1 VTQYLGNVFSYDLEP
16 EGYESLE
23 DSGKTVDTATHHIG
37 VVGGADVGV
46 WEANPGLIGAVTAD
60 EIFIV
65 LDGRAEVT
73 FEDTKETIQI
83 GPGDVVRLN
92 AGQRNTW
99 RTLERLRKISVWSSC
114 EAQ

>member
-1 VTQYLGNVFSYDLEP
+1 MTQHLGNVFSYHLEP
-16 EGYESLE
+16 EGHESLE
-23 DSGKTVDTATHHIG
+23 ASGTTIHTATYHIG
-37 VVGGADVGV
+37 VIGGADVGV

-65 LDGRAEVT
+65 LEGRAEVT
-73 FEDTKETIQI
+73 FEDTKETIQV

-99 RTLERLRKISVWSSC
+99 RTLERLRKISVWTSGG
-114 EAQ
+114 AQ